1 MLLLVLSVTLCKAQD
16 VSKIA
21 PEKAKEY
28 VGQVVTVC
36 GTIAESYISKVGNV
50 YLNFGGKY
58 PNQTFTAYFANIANQ
73 DSVKQ
78 DFRLYEE
85 KNVCITGTIELMNG
99 KPEMIVEKESQI
111 VVE

>member
-1 MLLLVLSVTLCKAQD
+1 VASIPIKRSLS
-16 VSKIA
+16 
-21 PEKAKEY
+21 
-28 VGQVVTVC
+28 
-36 GTIAESYISKVGNV
+36 
-50 YLNFGGKY
+50 
-58 PNQTFTAYFANIANQ
+58 YFANIANQ